1 MRLALGFLLWAG
13 MAAALPPETS
23 LRPLGR
29 AVPTAPAATEIAPVE
44 AEVPATVEV
53 VALSLRP
60 TLRPPQVVERAMAR
74 QRERR
79 RGAVCGVTEIQGEA
93 IGLVPGRIEG
103 CGVKNAVRLRSVSG
117 VPLTQRAVMDCRTAK
132 ALNTWVA
139 RSAKPALSGIGGG
152 LARLKVAAHYSC
164 RTRNGQSGARISE
177 HGKGRAIDI
186 SGFHMRDGSLITVEQ
201 GWTAG
206 ATTQAMRR
214 IHRGACGPFGTVL
227 GPDADSFHRDH
238 FHFDTARY
246 RSGTYCR

>member
-1 MRLALGFLLWAG
+1 MRLALALCLAAG

-23 LRPLGR
+23 LRPVYR
-29 AVPTAPAATEIAPVE
+29 AGTAATGTVPAQPDAPAATQ
-44 AEVPATVEV
+44 V
-53 VALSLRP
+53 VTRSLRP
-60 TLRPPQVVERAMAR
+60 ALRPPQVVARAVVR
-74 QRERR
+74 QQERR
-79 RGAVCGVTEIQGEA
+79 RGAVCGAVEIQGEE
-93 IGLVPGRIEG
+93 IGPVPGKISG
-103 CGVKNAVRLRSVSG
+103 CGVSDAVRVRSVSG
-117 VPLTQRAVMDCRTAK
+117 IALTRPAVVDCPTAR
-132 ALNTWVA
+132 ALNTWVVQTA
-139 RSAKPALSGIGGG
+139 RPVLRGIGGG
-152 LARLKVAAHYSC
+152 LDRLKVAAHYAC
-164 RTRNGQSGARISE
+164 RTRNHKTGARISE